1 MTICCDT
8 YIPYDYATKNECLK
22 YIESRCMGIK
32 NSLRLIEKTSEQLT
46 VRCPLAGDYLAILG
60 EPSEINWV
68 DNQLRI
74 RGWYRLT

>member
-8 YIPYDYATKNECLK
+8 YIPYDYATKYECLK

-32 NSLRLIEKTSEQLT
+32 NSLRCIEKTSEQLT
-46 VRCPLAGDYLAILG
+46 VRCPLAGDYLSILG
-60 EPSEINWV
+60 EPSEIKCV
-68 DNQLRI
+68 DNHLRI